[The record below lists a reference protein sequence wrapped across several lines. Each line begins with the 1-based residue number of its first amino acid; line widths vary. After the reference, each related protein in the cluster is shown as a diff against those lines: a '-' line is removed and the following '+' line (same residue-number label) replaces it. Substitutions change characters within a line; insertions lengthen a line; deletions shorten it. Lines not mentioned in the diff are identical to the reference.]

1 MKDGIH
7 PEMRPVVFK
16 DSSNQEH
23 FITLSTLRSDKT
35 VEVDGVEYPLVW
47 VEISSSSHPYYTGK
61 QRVVDTEGRILRFQ
75 KKLTTLEEKK
85 KK

>member
-7 PEMRPVVFK
+7 PELRPVVFK
-16 DSSNQEH
+16 DSSNGET
-23 FITLSTLRSDKT
+23 FITLSTMKSDKT
-35 VEVDGVEYPLVW
+35 EEIDGQTYPLLW
-47 VEISSSSHPYYTGK
+47 VEISSSSHPFYTGK